1 MHHKMLEEATHEQL
15 KSFVSD
21 QFDRLK
27 NSMPE
32 LYWEMENELYEHIY
46 GKHFTSWKYD
56 WAVSKLEN
64 KDGTVGPHWTLE
76 QISDY
81 AKPRGV
87 PTPSYNVYDF
97 AYAMNMLYSDYYGSV
112 PDNVDTYFKMA
123 KAFLED
129 KDAPEGK
136 AFRYF
141 KAMCH

>member
-15 KSFVSD
+15 KSYLYD

-32 LYWEMENELYEHIY
+32 LYKEMECELYEHIY
-46 GKHFTSWKYD
+46 GMHFTPWKYD

-64 KDGTVGPHWTLE
+64 RDNTIGAHWTVE

-81 AKPRGV
+81 AKSRGV
-87 PTPSYNVYDF
+87 PTSSYNIYDF
-97 AYAMNMLYSDYYGSV
+97 AYVMNIMYSDYYGSV

-136 AFRYF
+136 AFRYY
-141 KAMCH
+141 KAMCD

>member
-15 KSFVSD
+15 KSFLYD

-27 NSMPE
+27 KAMPE
-32 LYWEMENELYEHIY
+32 LYWEMECELYEHLY
-46 GKHFTSWKYD
+46 GNHFTSWKYD

-64 KDGTVGPHWTLE
+64 KDGTTGPHWTVE

-87 PTPSYNVYDF
+87 PTSSYNIYDF
-97 AYAMNMLYSDYYGSV
+97 SYAMNMLYSDYFGAVS
-112 PDNVDTYFKMA
+112 DNVDTYFKMA

-136 AFRYF
+136 AYRYF
-141 KAMCH
+141 KAMCD

>member
-15 KSFVSD
+15 KSFLYD

-27 NSMPE
+27 KAMPE
-32 LYWEMENELYEHIY
+32 LYWEMECELYEHLY
-46 GKHFTSWKYD
+46 GNHFTSWKYD

-64 KDGTVGPHWTLE
+64 KDGTMGPHWTVE

-87 PTPSYNVYDF
+87 PTVSYNIYDF
-97 AYAMNMLYSDYYGSV
+97 SYVMNMLYSDYFGSV
-112 PDNVDTYFKMA
+112 PDSVDTYFKMT

-136 AFRYF
+136 AYRYF
-141 KAMCH
+141 KAMCD